1 MWSPSTITARTYD
14 REDIMEVTGGDEA
27 MKHTAAGAALL
38 NQVLR
43 KDGCH
48 AMDVFHTASANS
60 PGTYVRQ
67 LRSRSSNPIQAFR

>member
-27 MKHTAAGAALL
+27 MKHMAAGAALL

-43 KDGCH
+43 KDGCQALIH
-48 AMDVFHTASANS
+48 QAHT
-60 PGTYVRQ
+60 
-67 LRSRSSNPIQAFR
+67 